1 MPIFA
6 VLEFLDMKLRQI
18 IMKWRERK
26 PSLRKK
32 VYLSL
37 GSLATILLL
46 SGVLSI
52 LEYRRMSN
60 YVSDLITSN
69 INSIVLSQRLSDLT
83 QEHNHQMLSVV
94 VMNDISLMPEFQ
106 EMPFA
111 TVADSLRT
119 TLTSENA
126 QPMLDSLVTS
136 FDDFVMTSKK
146 FDEVFLAD
154 TVNTGEWFFGTLQ
167 PKYNSLIQDL
177 GKLNELI
184 HEDLKYNSENFDA
197 GFYRSIIPGVVSV
210 AAGLILILLLL
221 YFIMVNY
228 VRPIY
233 RISEGIDNYRA
244 SGRRYTYEM
253 DSDDQLSTINI
264 GVTELIEENLELKRR
279 VKALKEEKDS

>member
-1 MPIFA
+1 
-6 VLEFLDMKLRQI
+6 MKLKQI

-46 SGVLSI
+46 SGLLSI

-94 VMNDISLMPEFQ
+94 VMNDISLMPEFR

-111 TVADSLRT
+111 VVADSLRT
-119 TLTSENA
+119 TFTSESA
-126 QPMLDSLVTS
+126 QPMLDSVVTS
-136 FDDFVMTSKK
+136 FDDFVMTSRK

-167 PKYNSLIQDL
+167 PKYNSLIQNL

-184 HEDLKYNSENFDA
+184 HEELKYNSENFDA

-210 AAGLILILLLL
+210 SAGLILILLLL

-244 SGRRYTYEM
+244 SARRHVYEM
-253 DSDDQLSTINI
+253 DGDDQLANINT
-264 GVTELIEENLELKRR
+264 GVGELIEENLELKRR
-279 VKALKEEKDS
+279 VKALKEERTTDD

>member
-1 MPIFA
+1 MG
-6 VLEFLDMKLRQI
+6 LRQRV
-18 IMKWRERK
+18 MKWRERK
-26 PSLRKK
+26 PSIRKK
-32 VYLSL
+32 VCLSL
-37 GSLATILLL
+37 GSLAAILLL

-94 VMNDISLMPEFQ
+94 VMNDISLMPEFN
-106 EMPFA
+106 EMPF
-111 TVADSLRT
+111 VSIADSLRT
-119 TLTSENA
+119 TFTSEKA
-126 QPMLDSLVTS
+126 QPMLDSVVTS
-136 FDDFVMTSKK
+136 FNDFVKTSRK

-184 HEDLKYNSENFDA
+184 HEDLKFNSENFDA

-210 AAGLILILLLL
+210 GAGLMLILLLL
-221 YFIMVNY
+221 YFTMANY

-233 RISEGIDNYRA
+233 RISEGIDAYRA
-244 SGRRYTYEM
+244 SGRRHAYEM
-253 DSDDQLSTINI
+253 DSDDQLANVNA

-279 VKALKEEKDS
+279 VKALKEERTTDD

>member
-1 MPIFA
+1 
-6 VLEFLDMKLRQI
+6 
-18 IMKWRERK
+18 MKWRERK

-46 SGVLSI
+46 SGLLSI

-94 VMNDISLMPEFQ
+94 VMNDLSLMPEFR

-111 TVADSLRT
+111 VVADSLRT
-119 TLTSENA
+119 TFTSESA
-126 QPMLDSLVTS
+126 QPMLDSVVTS
-136 FDDFVMTSKK
+136 FDDFVMTSRK

-167 PKYNSLIQDL
+167 PKYNSLIQNL

-184 HEDLKYNSENFDA
+184 HEELKYNSGNFDA

-210 AAGLILILLLL
+210 SAGLILILLLL

-244 SGRRYTYEM
+244 SARRHVYEM
-253 DSDDQLSTINI
+253 DGDDQLANINT
-264 GVTELIEENLELKRR
+264 GVGELIEENLELKRR
-279 VKALKEEKDS
+279 VKALKEEKTTDD